1 MNNFW
6 RLLTTVSL
14 GVVLAGC
21 GLFDSGVEWQG
32 GHYVL
37 LWIDTPEN
45 ISVYRELGS
54 GNHIGRI
61 DATVYALGWDGRYLV
76 AKQHPG
82 GDKSKVNYFIID
94 GAADSDDAEPQK
106 VVVGPLTESEYLVRS
121 SQLKLPK
128 FSKVLESLE

>member
-6 RLLTTVSL
+6 RLLIAVPL
-14 GVVLAGC
+14 VLAGC
-21 GLFDSGVEWQG
+21 GLFDSGVEWRG

-45 ISVYRELGS
+45 ISVSRKLDG
-54 GNHIGRI
+54 GNYIGRI

-76 AKQHPG
+76 AKQHPK
-82 GDKSKVNYFIID
+82 GDKGKINYFIID
-94 GAADSDDAEPQK
+94 GAADSDYAEPQK
-106 VVVGPLTESEYLVRS
+106 VVVGPLTEAEYLVWS

>member
-1 MNNFW
+1 MNNFCC
-6 RLLTTVSL
+6 LLTAVPLS
-14 GVVLAGC
+14 VVLAGC

-45 ISVYRELGS
+45 ISVSRELGD
-54 GNHIGRI
+54 GNYIGRI

-76 AKQHPG
+76 AKQHPK
-82 GDKSKVNYFIID
+82 GDKKKVNYFIID
-94 GAADSDDAEPQK
+94 GATDSDYAEPQK
-106 VVVGPLTESEYLVRS
+106 VVVGLLTEAEYLVRS
-121 SQLKLPK
+121 SRLKLPK